1 MFETGL
7 KGQYCVDEERPRPV
21 SGLRTGR
28 MTVGMLDLLF
38 RKELVWESSE
48 NHVQTPGFTIT
59 WSEVQV
65 N

>member
-1 MFETGL
+1 
-7 KGQYCVDEERPRPV
+7 
-21 SGLRTGR
+21 

-38 RKELVWESSE
+38 RKELIWESSE

-59 WSEVQV
+59 WSEVQI